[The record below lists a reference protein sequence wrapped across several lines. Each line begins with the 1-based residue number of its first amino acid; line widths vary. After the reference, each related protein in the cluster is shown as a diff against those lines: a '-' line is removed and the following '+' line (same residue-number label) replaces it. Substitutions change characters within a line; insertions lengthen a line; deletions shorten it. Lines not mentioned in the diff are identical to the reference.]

1 MKLSDLTISQYVLVD
16 DGPLG
21 PAYVTLDRVPQR
33 EGMPLWAI
41 RESGACL
48 NKQGEWELEPMPS
61 SRTKAFFRRCRWKSA
76 EVALAFWVKNKCD
89 SRFAHYRNP
98 ERKHQP

>member
-1 MKLSDLTISQYVLVD
+1 MKLSDLIISQYVLVD

-21 PAYVTLDRVPQR
+21 PAYVTMDRVPQR
-33 EGMPLWAI
+33 EGPPLWAI

-61 SRTKAFFRRCRWKSA
+61 SRTKAFFKRCRWKSA
-76 EVALAFWVKNKCD
+76 EAALAFWVKSKCD

-98 ERKHQP
+98 EKKYQP